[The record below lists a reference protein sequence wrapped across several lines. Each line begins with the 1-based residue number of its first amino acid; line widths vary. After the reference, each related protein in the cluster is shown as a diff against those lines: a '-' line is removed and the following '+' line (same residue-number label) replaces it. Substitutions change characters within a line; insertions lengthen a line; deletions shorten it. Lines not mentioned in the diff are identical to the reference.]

1 MAEGVC
7 LLSNCV
13 VTNTTGSNPV
23 FSANPHAHV
32 AKLADASGLG
42 SDLSEVQ
49 VQVLSCAKAFV
60 DQWIDRQATD
70 LKDEGSN
77 PSERAPYKASTWWLS
92 G

>member
-1 MAEGVC
+1 M
-7 LLSNCV
+7 
-13 VTNTTGSNPV
+13 
-23 FSANPHAHV
+23 

-49 VQVLSCAKAFV
+49 VQVLSCAQAFV

-70 LKDEGSN
+70 LKAKGSN
-77 PSERAPYKASTWWLS
+77 PFERAPNKASTWWLS